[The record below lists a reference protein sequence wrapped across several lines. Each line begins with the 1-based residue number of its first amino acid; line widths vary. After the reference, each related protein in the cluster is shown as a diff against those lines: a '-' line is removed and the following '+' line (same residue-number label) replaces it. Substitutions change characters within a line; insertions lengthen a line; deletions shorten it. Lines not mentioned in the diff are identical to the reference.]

1 MDVVVGANELPEFV
15 RLSKVMTETWGK
27 AGVETRYEA
36 VPGKHHFNV
45 VDGHTDPNSAMTER
59 LYALCQRSK
68 ALA

>member
-1 MDVVVGANELPEFV
+1 VGASELPEFV
-15 RLSKVMTETWGK
+15 RLSKVMAETWGG

-45 VDGHTDPNSAMTER
+45 VDGFTDPHSAMTER
-59 LYALCQRSK
+59 LYTLCQRTK